1 MKWKL
6 KEHAFKKKYSSI
18 GNSKKVMLHHL
29 KKEGYL
35 LVMLMSNLLLSKFLE
50 CICKIMSGYERRYG

>member
-1 MKWKL
+1 
-6 KEHAFKKKYSSI
+6 
-18 GNSKKVMLHHL
+18 VMLHHL